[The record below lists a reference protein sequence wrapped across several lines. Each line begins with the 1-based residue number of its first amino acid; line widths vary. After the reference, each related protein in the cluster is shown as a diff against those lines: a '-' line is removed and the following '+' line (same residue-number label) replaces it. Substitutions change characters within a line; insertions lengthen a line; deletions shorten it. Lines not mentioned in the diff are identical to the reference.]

1 MRKKL
6 SAHSKTPK
14 ELLYLELGAL
24 PVRFILMSR
33 RINFL
38 WYLIND
44 KEGSLLKRFFKAQC
58 DQPIRGDWVSTV
70 KQDLAELEMNMSFEE
85 MVRISKDT

>member
-1 MRKKL
+1 MRKNL

-44 KEGSLLKRFFKAQC
+44 KEESLLKRFFKAQC